1 MINKC
6 SNCRTN
12 EYMCSKCVL
21 GNYKDILEAISIITI
36 SLLIILFM
44 FLLSLHWCS
53 FWDSIAY
60 TLFSVLILTIV
71 ILQMSVEA
79 FFLYN
84 KEKKRITPR
93 PKFVISLTRK
103 AII

>member
-6 SNCRTN
+6 PNCRTN

-36 SLLIILFM
+36 LVLIILFI

-71 ILQMSVEA
+71 ILGS
-79 FFLYN
+79 
-84 KEKKRITPR
+84 
-93 PKFVISLTRK
+93 ISN
-103 AII
+103 